1 MPTHR
6 DDFSGETR
14 WSRALRTPLRAFL
27 DAESRGS
34 VLLLAAT
41 AVALAWVNIDGASYT
56 TVWHTTF
63 AVRLGRW
70 ALAMD
75 LREWINSGL
84 MAFFFFVV
92 GLEARR
98 EADIGEL
105 RELRRIALPLL
116 AGLGGMALP
125 VVLFLAINHGATSA
139 AGWGAAMS
147 TDTAFALGVLTLVG
161 PRFGN
166 RLRVFLLTVVVVDD
180 IVALL
185 VIAFAYTE
193 QVTMGPLIV
202 AGVLFA
208 TVLGVRAAR
217 VTSGLVYAVL
227 GVATWVAMLRSG
239 VDPLVVGLA
248 IGL

>member
-27 DAESRGS
+27 DAESRGT

-41 AVALAWVNIDGASYT
+41 AVALAWVNIDGSSYA

-63 AVRLGRW
+63 AVRVGRW

-98 EADIGEL
+98 ESDIGEL
-105 RELRRIALPLL
+105 RESRRIVLPLL
-116 AGLGGMALP
+116 AGLGGMLVP
-125 VVLFLAINHGATSA
+125 ILIYVAIPAADGATHA
-139 AGWGAAMS
+139 WGAAMS
-147 TDTAFALGVLTLVG
+147 TDTAFALGVLTVVG
-161 PRFGN
+161 PRFSD
-166 RLRVFLLTVVVVDD
+166 RLRAFLL
-180 IVALL
+180 
-185 VIAFAYTE
+185 
-193 QVTMGPLIV
+193 
-202 AGVLFA
+202 
-208 TVLGVRAAR
+208 
-217 VTSGLVYAVL
+217 
-227 GVATWVAMLRSG
+227 
-239 VDPLVVGLA
+239 
-248 IGL
+248 